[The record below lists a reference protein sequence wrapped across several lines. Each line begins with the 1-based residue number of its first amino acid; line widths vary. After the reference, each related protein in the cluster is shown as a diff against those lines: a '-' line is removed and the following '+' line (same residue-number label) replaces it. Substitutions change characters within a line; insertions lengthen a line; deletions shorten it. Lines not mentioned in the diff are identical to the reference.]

1 MRVVAFVVVAVTV
14 VLSSACAHRASP
26 DAAAGAS
33 VAQRQGA
40 FFMALSAKD
49 VDATVAFF
57 DDDAVLH
64 VAGMPPI
71 EGRTAIRQ
79 FYGNLFR
86 FLSATTATPETLHV
100 SRSGDL
106 AYSTG
111 RASNEFQG
119 TDGRTAY
126 SGKYVLVWTRDGGN
140 WAIALYS
147 VSSNQSDAAR

>member
-1 MRVVAFVVVAVTV
+1 MRVVAIVIAAVVVLT
-14 VLSSACAHRASP
+14 SACVHRAPP
-26 DAAAGAS
+26 DAADGGS
-33 VAQRQGA
+33 VAQRQSA

-57 DDDAVLH
+57 TDDAVLH

-111 RASNEFQG
+111 RTSNEFQG
-119 TDGRTAY
+119 AQGPTAY
-126 SGKYVLVWTRDGGN
+126 SGKYVLAWTRDGGN

>member
-1 MRVVAFVVVAVTV
+1 MRVVGIVVVAATV
-14 VLSSACAHRASP
+14 ALTAACAHRAPP
-26 DAAAGAS
+26 DNGDSGS
-33 VAQRQGA
+33 VAQRQSG
-40 FFMALSAKD
+40 FFMALSSKD

-57 DDDAVLH
+57 ADDAVLH

-86 FLSATTATPETLHV
+86 FLSATTAAPETLHV

-111 RASNEFQG
+111 RASNEFQVA
-119 TDGRTAY
+119 DGLTAY

>member
-1 MRVVAFVVVAVTV
+1 MRVVAIVVAAVA
-14 VLSSACAHRASP
+14 VLTSACAHRAPP
-26 DAAAGAS
+26 DADAAAS
-33 VAQRQGA
+33 VAQRQGE

-57 DDDAVLH
+57 TDDAVLH

-86 FLSATTATPETLHV
+86 FLSATTAAPETVHV

-119 TDGRTAY
+119 ADGLTAY

-140 WAIALYS
+140 WAIALYG